1 MIKFINSKQDKTI
14 LKNVKRLY
22 ISAFPKDERL
32 SFFYLKQKA
41 RQKSEDIFA
50 VFDDEN
56 FVGMTCLVYYENITF
71 IFYLATDE
79 RVRNQG
85 YGTRI
90 LNEIKNLKPNGRIV
104 LNIEAVDENSK
115 GNKQKTRRKNFYTRN
130 GFVSNGYI
138 FEEEGVLFESLSFGG
153 IVSCEEYTKLLK
165 NYMGKFMYAYYYKN
179 NDNRFKKLN

>member
-1 MIKFINSKQDKTI
+1 MIKFVNFKQDKSI
-14 LKNVKRLY
+14 LKNVKQLY
-22 ISAFPKDERL
+22 ISAFPKDERI
-32 SFFYLKQKA
+32 SFLYLKRKAKQKC
-41 RQKSEDIFA
+41 EDIFA

-79 RVRNQG
+79 KVRNQG
-85 YGTRI
+85 YGTKI

-115 GNKQKTRRKNFYTRN
+115 DDEQKIRRQNFYKRN
-130 GFVSNGYI
+130 GFESNGYI

-153 IVSCEEYTKLLK
+153 IVSHEEYTKLLK

-179 NDNRFKKLN
+179 NDNRFTKLK